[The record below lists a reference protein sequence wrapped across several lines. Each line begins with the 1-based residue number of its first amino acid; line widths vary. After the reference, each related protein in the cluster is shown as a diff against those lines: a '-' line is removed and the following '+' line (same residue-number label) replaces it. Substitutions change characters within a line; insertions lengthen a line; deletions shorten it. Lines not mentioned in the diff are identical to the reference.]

1 MKGIVFKIS
10 FGLFFLGFCSL
21 HSTVDAQRKSKKR
34 SGSAYGSSYGSA
46 YGGSSYGNSSNSKPK
61 TTNSNNTQQSQSNT
75 NNTGSAYGN
84 SAYGNSSNSNNAN
97 TGSEYGATNSGNMPI
112 DTTLPIEHIKGG
124 GGLLNDTKPSL
135 RSDNPF
141 VDDVYD
147 GAVPLAYQTVRQSDV
162 PFKVRVWRE
171 IDAREKLNRRFNYD
185 GEDDQG
191 NRRFVNILLKA
202 IRDDSLTAFS
212 GDDDRFSTPITF
224 QDAMGAFGGGMD
236 TIPVTDINTGNVSG
250 YQIRN
255 KAIDPDSIY
264 KFRIKEDW
272 FFDRNTSKLYC
283 RIIGIAP
290 VMSYKLSNGQTVP
303 NSERPLFWLY
313 YPDLRQVLV
322 RTPAYN
328 PYNPGASTSWDDIF
342 ESREFS
348 SYIVKSDLD
357 NPKNQPLKNLIK
369 DPIVRL
375 YEGEKIKNHIFDYE
389 QSLWSY

>member
-10 FGLFFLGFCSL
+10 FGLCLFVICGTSAN
-21 HSTVDAQRKSKKR
+21 AQRKSKKR
-34 SGSAYGSSYGSA
+34 SGSAYGSSYGGSA
-46 YGGSSYGNSSNSKPK
+46 YGGSAYGNSKSK
-61 TTNSNNTQQSQSNT
+61 SNTQSKSTNQQS
-75 NNTGSAYGN
+75 NTGSAYGN
-84 SAYGNSSNSNNAN
+84 SAYGNSNSASSN
-97 TGSEYGATNSGNMPI
+97 TGSAYGGGNQSGNMAI
-112 DTTLPIEHIKGG
+112 DTTLPIEVIKGG
-124 GGLLNDTKPSL
+124 GGLLGNTKPSL
-135 RSDNPF
+135 RSDNVF

-162 PFKVRVWRE
+162 PFKIRVWRE

-191 NRRFVNILLKA
+191 NRRFINILLKA

-212 GDDDRFSTPITF
+212 GDDDRFTTPITF
-224 QDAMGAFGGGMD
+224 EQAMAGFGGGMD
-236 TIPVTDINTGNVSG
+236 TTQVYDMQGGISG
-250 YQIRN
+250 YQVRN

-290 VMSYKLSNGQTVP
+290 VIPYKLSNGQVLP
-303 NSERPLFWLY
+303 NSERPIFWLY

-322 RTPAYN
+322 RTAAYN

-357 NPKNQPLKNLIK
+357 NPKNAYLKNIIK
-369 DPIVRL
+369 DPIMRL

-389 QSLWSY
+389 QALWSY

>member
-10 FGLFFLGFCSL
+10 FGLCILGLCSL
-21 HSTVDAQRKSKKR
+21 NTTANAQRKAKKR
-34 SGSAYGSSYGSA
+34 SGSAYGSSYGGSA
-46 YGGSSYGNSSNSKPK
+46 YGGSAYGNTNTKPK
-61 TTNSNNTQQSQSNT
+61 ANANTQAGGTTSTGSAYG
-75 NNTGSAYGN
+75 GSAYGN
-84 SAYGNSSNSNNAN
+84 SGGANGNAKASTGSAYGAS
-97 TGSEYGATNSGNMPI
+97 TSGNMPI
-112 DTTLPIEHIKGG
+112 DTTLPIEVIKGG
-124 GGLLNDTKPSL
+124 GGLLSDTKPSL
-135 RSDNPF
+135 RNDNPLG
-141 VDDVYD
+141 DDVYE
-147 GAVPLAYQTVRQSDV
+147 GAVPLQYQTVRLSDV

-191 NRRFVNILLKA
+191 NRRFINILLKA

-212 GDDDRFSTPITF
+212 GDDDRFTTPITF
-224 QDAMGAFGGGMD
+224 EQAMSGFGGGMD
-236 TIPVTDINTGNVSG
+236 TTQVYDMQGNVSG
-250 YQIRN
+250 YQVRN

-283 RIIGIAP
+283 RIVGIAP
-290 VMSYKLSNGQTVP
+290 VIPYKLSNGQVLP
-303 NSERPLFWLY
+303 NSERPIFWLY

-357 NPKNQPLKNLIK
+357 NPKNQQLKNIIK
-369 DPIVRL
+369 DPIMRL
-375 YEGEKIKNHIFDYE
+375 YEGERIKNHIFDYE

>member
-10 FGLFFLGFCSL
+10 FGLLFLGFCHL
-21 HSTVDAQRKSKKR
+21 HVDAQRKAKKR
-34 SGSAYGSSYGSA
+34 TGSAYGSSYGSA
-46 YGGSSYGNSSNSKPK
+46 YGNSS
-61 TTNSNNTQQSQSNT
+61 TTNSKTKSNSTQTNTTNQSNT
-75 NNTGSAYGN
+75 SAYGN
-84 SAYGNSSNSNNAN
+84 SAYGKTDTTHASA
-97 TGSEYGATNSGNMPI
+97 YGATTSGNMAI
-112 DTTLPIEHIKGG
+112 DTTLPVEVIKGG

-135 RSDNPF
+135 RNDNPF

-162 PFKVRVWRE
+162 PFKIRVWRE
-171 IDAREKLNRRFNYD
+171 IDTREKLNRRFNYD

-191 NRRFVNILLKA
+191 NRRFINVLLKA
-202 IRDDSLTAFS
+202 IRDDSLTAFDGS
-212 GDDDRFSTPITF
+212 DDRFTTPITF
-224 QDAMGAFGGGMD
+224 EQAMSKFGGGMD
-236 TIPVTDINTGNVSG
+236 TTQVYDMQGNVSG
-250 YQIRN
+250 YQVRN

-290 VMSYKLSNGQTVP
+290 VMSYKLSNGQVLP
-303 NSERPLFWLY
+303 NSETPLFWLY

-348 SYIVKSDLD
+348 SYIVKSDWE
-357 NPKNQPLKNLIK
+357 NPKNAQLKNIIK
-369 DPIVRL
+369 DPVIRL
-375 YEGEKIKNHIFDYE
+375 YEGDRIKNHIFDYE

>member
-10 FGLFFLGFCSL
+10 FGLCILGFCGLSA
-21 HSTVDAQRKSKKR
+21 DAQRKTKKR
-34 SGSAYGSSYGSA
+34 TGSAYGSSYGSA
-46 YGGSSYGNSSNSKPK
+46 YGGSAYGNTNKAKSNTQSK
-61 TTNSNNTQQSQSNT
+61 TTNQGST
-75 NNTGSAYGN
+75 NTGSAYG
-84 SAYGNSSNSNNAN
+84 SAYGNTNSQDTGGVSSA
-97 TGSEYGATNSGNMPI
+97 YGAGNSSGNLAI
-112 DTTLPIEHIKGG
+112 DTTLPIEVIKSG
-124 GGLLNDTKPSL
+124 GGLLSDTKPSL
-135 RSDNPF
+135 RSDNAF
-141 VDDVYD
+141 TDDVYD

-162 PFKVRVWRE
+162 PFKIRVWRE

-191 NRRFVNILLKA
+191 NRRFINILLKA

-212 GDDDRFSTPITF
+212 GDDDRFTTPITF
-224 QDAMGAFGGGMD
+224 EQAMSGFGGGMD
-236 TIPVTDINTGNVSG
+236 TTATYDLNSGNISG
-250 YQIRN
+250 YQVRN

-290 VMSYKLSNGQTVP
+290 VVSYKLSTGQVIP
-303 NSERPLFWLY
+303 NSERPIFWLY

-348 SYIVKSDLD
+348 SYVVKSDLD
-357 NPKNQPLKNLIK
+357 NPKNQYLKNVIK
-369 DPIVRL
+369 DPIMRL

-389 QSLWSY
+389 QALWSY

>member
-10 FGLFFLGFCSL
+10 FGLVVLGFCGL
-21 HSTVDAQRKSKKR
+21 HTADAQRKSKKR

-46 YGGSSYGNSSNSKPK
+46 YGSAYGNSSNS
-61 TTNSNNTQQSQSNT
+61 TNAKT
-75 NNTGSAYGN
+75 NNKQSKADSSQESSAYGN
-84 SAYGNSSNSNNAN
+84 SAYGKTDT
-97 TGSEYGATNSGNMPI
+97 TGASGYGANASGNNMPV
-112 DTTLPIEHIKGG
+112 DTTLPMEVIKGG

-135 RSDNPF
+135 RNDNPF
-141 VDDVYD
+141 TDDVYE
-147 GAVPLAYQTVRQSDV
+147 GAVPLAYQTVRQTDV
-162 PFKVRVWRE
+162 PFKVRIWRD
-171 IDAREKLNRRFNYD
+171 IDAREKINGRFNYD

-191 NRRFVNILLKA
+191 NRRFINILLKA
-202 IRDDSLTAFS
+202 IRDDSLTAFEGS
-212 GDDDRFSTPITF
+212 DDRFTTPITF
-224 QDAMGAFGGGMD
+224 EQVMATFGGGMD
-236 TIPVTDINTGNVSG
+236 TTQVYDMQGNVSG
-250 YQIRN
+250 YQVRN

-264 KFRIKEDW
+264 KFRLKEDW

-348 SYIVKSDLD
+348 SYIVKSDLE
-357 NPKNQPLKNLIK
+357 NSKNQPLKSIYK
-369 DPIVRL
+369 DQITRL
-375 YEGEKIKNHIFDYE
+375 YEGDRIKNHIFDYE

>member
-10 FGLFFLGFCSL
+10 FGLCILGFCGL
-21 HSTVDAQRKSKKR
+21 HSTVNAQRQSKKR

-46 YGGSSYGNSSNSKPK
+46 YGGSAYGNTSNSKTK
-61 TTNSNNTQQSQSNT
+61 SSTQSNT
-75 NNTGSAYGN
+75 TKPADNTGSAYGN
-84 SAYGNSSNSNNAN
+84 SAYGGSAYGSKPDT
-97 TGSEYGATNSGNMPI
+97 TGSSAYGGGTASGNMPI
-112 DTTLPIEHIKGG
+112 DTTLPIEVIKSG
-124 GGLLNDTKPSL
+124 GGLLTDTKSSL
-135 RSDNPF
+135 RNDNPF
-141 VDDVYD
+141 EDDVYD
-147 GAVPLAYQTVRQSDV
+147 GAVPLAYQSVRQSDV
-162 PFKVRVWRE
+162 PFKIRVWRE
-171 IDAREKLNRRFNYD
+171 IDTREKLNRRFNYD

-191 NRRFVNILLKA
+191 NRRFINILLRA

-212 GDDDRFSTPITF
+212 GDDDRFTTPITF
-224 QDAMGAFGGGMD
+224 EQAMSGFGGGMD
-236 TIPVTDINTGNVSG
+236 TTQVYDMQGNVSG
-250 YQIRN
+250 YQVRN
-255 KAIDPDSIY
+255 KAVDPDSIY

-290 VMSYKLSNGQTVP
+290 VIPYKLSTGAVIP
-303 NSERPLFWLY
+303 NSERPIFWLY

-357 NPKNQPLKNLIK
+357 NPKNQPLKNVIK
-369 DPIVRL
+369 DPFMRL
-375 YEGEKIKNHIFDYE
+375 YEGERIKNHIFDYE

>member
-10 FGLFFLGFCSL
+10 FGLFILGFCSL
-21 HSTVDAQRKSKKR
+21 NTTADAQRKAKKR

-46 YGGSSYGNSSNSKPK
+46 YGNSSTNSKTK
-61 TTNSNNTQQSQSNT
+61 SSTSTNTNTQQQSNA
-75 NNTGSAYGN
+75 NTGSAYGG
-84 SAYGNSSNSNNAN
+84 SAYGNSNANNNGASAYGAANNA
-97 TGSEYGATNSGNMPI
+97 GNMSV
-112 DTTLPIEHIKGG
+112 DTTLPMEVVKSG

-135 RSDNPF
+135 RNDNPL
-141 VDDVYD
+141 VDDIYD
-147 GAVPLAYQTVRQSDV
+147 GAVPLAYQSVRQSDV
-162 PFKVRVWRE
+162 PFRIRVWRE
-171 IDAREKLNRRFNYD
+171 IDTREKLNRRFNYD
-185 GEDDQG
+185 GENDQG
-191 NRRFVNILLKA
+191 NQRFVNILLKA

-224 QDAMGAFGGGMD
+224 EQAMGAFGGGMD
-236 TIPVTDINTGNVSG
+236 TSKVYDMQGNVSG
-250 YQIRN
+250 YQVRN

-290 VMSYKLSNGQTVP
+290 VMSYKLSNGQTIA

-357 NPKNQPLKNLIK
+357 NPKNLPLKNIIK
-369 DPIVRL
+369 DPILRL

-389 QSLWSY
+389 QSLWAY